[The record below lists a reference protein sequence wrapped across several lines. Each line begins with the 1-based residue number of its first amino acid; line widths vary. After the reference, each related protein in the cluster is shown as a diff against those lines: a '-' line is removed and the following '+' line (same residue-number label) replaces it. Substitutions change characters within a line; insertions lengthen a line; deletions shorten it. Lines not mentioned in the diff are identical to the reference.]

1 MENKK
6 KRRGMLALLLG
17 LALTVCG
24 GALLTQARHIDAAMR
39 AAGALEEM
47 VKTIESGMPLD
58 FASVDATSA
67 LRALGEIT
75 GEDAEEGIVDAVF
88 ANFCVGK

>member
-1 MENKK
+1 
-6 KRRGMLALLLG
+6 
-17 LALTVCG
+17 
-24 GALLTQARHIDAAMR
+24 
-39 AAGALEEM
+39 
-47 VKTIESGMPLD
+47 MPLD

-75 GEDAEEGIVDAVF
+75 GEDVEEGIVDVVF